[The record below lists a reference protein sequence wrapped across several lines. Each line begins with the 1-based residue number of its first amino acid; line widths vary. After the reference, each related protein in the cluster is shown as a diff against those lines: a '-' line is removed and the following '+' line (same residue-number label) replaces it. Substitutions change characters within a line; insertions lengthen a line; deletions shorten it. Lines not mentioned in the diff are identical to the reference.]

1 MKTIGVSG
9 CQTVGYCRAS
19 LQFIHMGLKVFRG
32 ITLLTLGVVLLVGC
46 QPIVSMMASNLNKDL
61 SDAILM
67 NPDVDIVN
75 DAIPAYILLIDAF
88 LRSNPKSVALL
99 QAASTLNGS
108 YSTAFVR
115 DKERQKLLAGKSRR
129 LAMEGACYHRKL
141 LCDLEE
147 MPFPQFASNIEM
159 MKGKDIATLYNLAS
173 GWALWIQANTDDWL
187 AVAQLAKVKLIM
199 ARVMELDE
207 TYDHGS
213 VHMYM
218 GVFES
223 LLPASLGGR
232 PEEAKKHFERAVEIS
247 NEMNLYAKVLYA
259 EKYARLVFNRD
270 LHDQLLTEVINADA
284 EAGTLTLQN
293 QIAKNMAEELLS
305 SAEDYF

>member
-1 MKTIGVSG
+1 M
-9 CQTVGYCRAS
+9 A
-19 LQFIHMGLKVFRG
+19 LKWFRH
-32 ITLLTLGVVLLVGC
+32 ITLLIVGVGILGGC

-67 NPDVDIVN
+67 NPDIDIVN
-75 DAIPAYILLIDAF
+75 DGIPAYILLIDAF
-88 LRSNPKSVALL
+88 LRGNPKSVPLL

-108 YSTAFVR
+108 YSTAFVT
-115 DKERQKLLAGKSRR
+115 DKERQKLLAEKSRR
-129 LAMEGACYHRKL
+129 LAMEGACYYRKI

-147 MPFPQFASNIEM
+147 MPHPQFEANIGM
-159 MKGKDIATLYNLAS
+159 MKERDIATLYNLGS
-173 GWALWIQANTDDWL
+173 GWALWIEANTDDWL
-187 AVAQLAKVKLIM
+187 AVAQLAKVKTIM

-232 PEEAKKHFERAVEIS
+232 PEEARKHFERAVEIS
-247 NEMNLYAKVLYA
+247 DETNLYAKVLYA
-259 EKYARLVFNRD
+259 EKYARLVFDRE
-270 LHDQLLTEVINADA
+270 LHDQLLTEVLNADV